1 MIKEAAFPQLLLW
14 FCDGS
19 ILQSFVIN
27 TAEGCIQIL
36 EQDTIAGT
44 QPSACLN
51 GRVKESD
58 GTGGNGQSS
67 KSKTIPEK
75 KKGQHKKPH
84 RTQHAG
90 AGGIPGR
97 RYRRLP
103 ACGRASGCIYLFYQW
118 EKHWKKRT
126 GLCIE
131 RGICIP
137 DVFSDG

>member
-103 ACGRASGCIYLFYQW
+103 ACGRASGCILSFLSMGKAL
-118 EKHWKKRT
+118 EKTNWIMYRKGNLH
-126 GLCIE
+126 
-131 RGICIP
+131 P
-137 DVFSDG
+137 